1 MPLRAARASWPWATE
16 ALVNRPKARQPPA
29 TFDAD
34 ALLESLKEIALE
46 EIQAKGREE
55 AMGDA
60 AEIAEKIELS
70 FKSTSRHLSQLAGLD
85 IVSKDQRGLFMYYNL
100 SKKHLPLV
108 KFVLSYTSNSHE

>member
-1 MPLRAARASWPWATE
+1 M
-16 ALVNRPKARQPPA
+16 KAMEKILKAVANQRR
-29 TFDAD
+29 
-34 ALLESLKEIALE
+34 LLILKLLMKNKE
-46 EIQAKGREE
+46 
-55 AMGDA
+55 MNV